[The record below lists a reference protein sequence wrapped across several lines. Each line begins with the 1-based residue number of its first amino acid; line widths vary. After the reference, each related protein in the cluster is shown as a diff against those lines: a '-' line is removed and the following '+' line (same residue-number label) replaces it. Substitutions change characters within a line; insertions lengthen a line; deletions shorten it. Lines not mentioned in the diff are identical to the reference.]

1 MWLFDSFE
9 YLRFEITLLE
19 TAEGG
24 TRAEISRDD
33 PLPSVAP
40 G

>member
-33 PLPSVAP
+33 PSPSVAP

>member
-1 MWLFDSFE
+1 MVFDSFE

-19 TAEGG
+19 TAKGG

-33 PLPSVAP
+33 PLPSVTSQ
-40 G
+40 

>member
-1 MWLFDSFE
+1 VVFDSYR

-24 TRAEISRDD
+24 TRS
-33 PLPSVAP
+33 
-40 G
+40 